1 MRENVSNEFVGN
13 IFLFIKVIQAE
24 ILIFDAYK
32 NGVMSIT
39 RNNWTKEEIIAIYNK
54 PLMDLLYEAASIHR
68 EHHNPNVVQV
78 STLLSIKT
86 GGCPEDCG
94 YCPQAARYHTD
105 IEGNDLMG
113 VQQVKA
119 QALRAKASGS
129 SRVCMGAAWRNV
141 KDGPE
146 FDQVLE
152 MVRTINKLDM
162 EVCCTLGMLTENQAH
177 RLAEAGLYAYN
188 HNLDTSEEYYKE
200 VISTRGFED
209 RIETIQNV
217 RKTNVTVCSGGIIGM
232 GESVEDR
239 AGMLV
244 ALSTLNPQPESVP
257 INALVAVEGTPMEEE
272 KPVEI
277 WEMIRMVATTRIVMP
292 ETQVRLSAGRTNM
305 SREGQAMCFFAGA
318 NSIFAGD
325 KLLTTPNPD
334 VNEDMKMF
342 EMLGL
347 QPQKPFIKKMQPE
360 TVEACDSEFQSLG
373 EKPKWSRP
381 GHTIERNLEASGKGK

>member
-1 MRENVSNEFVGN
+1 MNE
-13 IFLFIKVIQAE
+13 E
-24 ILIFDAYK
+24 
-32 NGVMSIT
+32 
-39 RNNWTKEEIIAIYNK
+39 RHNWTKKEILSIYK
-54 PLMDLLYEAASIHR
+54 LPMMELLYRAATVHR
-68 EHHNPNVVQV
+68 QYHDPNTVQV

-105 IEGNDLMG
+105 IEGNDLMT
-113 VQQVKA
+113 VTQVKA

-162 EVCCTLGMLTENQAH
+162 EVCCTLGMLTENQAK

-188 HNLDTSEEYYKE
+188 HNLDTSEDYYKD
-200 VISTRGFED
+200 VISTRAFED
-209 RIETIQNV
+209 RLETIDNV
-217 RKTNVTVCSGGIIGM
+217 RKSNVTVCSGGIIGM
-232 GESVEDR
+232 GEKLKDR

-257 INALVAVEGTPMEEE
+257 INALVAVEGTPMENME
-272 KPVEI
+272 PIPI
-277 WEMIRMVATTRIVMP
+277 WDMIRMVATTRIVMP
-292 ETQVRLSAGRTNM
+292 KTQVRLSAGRTEM

-334 VNEDMKMF
+334 VNEDMEMF
-342 EMLGL
+342 NLLGL
-347 QPQKPFIKKMQPE
+347 NPQKAFVKMPQPK
-360 TVEACDSEFQSLG
+360 TVDVEDSQYQALG
-373 EKPKWSRP
+373 ERPKWSRP
-381 GHTIERNLEASGKGK
+381 GHTIERNEATKAKSKVSR

>member
-1 MRENVSNEFVGN
+1 MLNFG
-13 IFLFIKVIQAE
+13 FLKIKVINM
-24 ILIFDAYK
+24 IK
-32 NGVMSIT
+32 HH
-39 RNNWTKEEIIAIYNK
+39 WTKEEIINLYNK
-54 PLMDLLYEAASIHR
+54 PMMDLLFEAATIHR
-68 EHHNPNVVQV
+68 AYHDPNVVQV

-105 IEGNDLMG
+105 IEGNDLMS

-119 QALRAKASGS
+119 QALRAKSGGS

-162 EVCCTLGMLTENQAH
+162 EVCCTLGMITENQAK

-209 RIETIQNV
+209 RIQTIENV

-244 ALSTLNPQPESVP
+244 ALASLNPQPESVP
-257 INALVAVEGTPMEEE
+257 INALVAVEGTPMADE

-277 WEMIRMVATTRIVMP
+277 WDMIRMVATTRIVMP
-292 ETQVRLSAGRTNM
+292 QTQVRLSAGRTQM
-305 SREGQAMCFFAGA
+305 SREGQAMCFLAGA

-334 VNEDMKMF
+334 VQEDMKMF
-342 EMLGL
+342 QLLGL
-347 QPQKPFIKKMQPE
+347 KPQKPFTKVSQPT
-360 TVEACDSEFQSLG
+360 TVEAVDSQYHPLG

-381 GHTIERNLEASGKGK
+381 GHQIERNLKVLGKK

>member
-1 MRENVSNEFVGN
+1 
-13 IFLFIKVIQAE
+13 
-24 ILIFDAYK
+24 
-32 NGVMSIT
+32 MSHIRT
-39 RNNWTKEEIIAIYNK
+39 NWTKEEVLKIYNT
-54 PLMDLLYEAASIHR
+54 PLMNLLHEAATIHR
-68 EHHNPNVVQV
+68 EYHDPNTVQV

-105 IEGNDLMG
+105 IEGNDLMS

-162 EVCCTLGMLTENQAH
+162 EVCCTLGMVTENQAK

-200 VISTRGFED
+200 VISTRGYED
-209 RIETIQNV
+209 RLQTIDNV

-232 GESVEDR
+232 GEAVEDR

-244 ALSTLNPQPESVP
+244 TLSSLYPQPESVP

-292 ETQVRLSAGRTNM
+292 KTQVRLSAGRTAM
-305 SREGQAMCFFAGA
+305 RPEGQALCFYAGA

-334 VNEDMKMF
+334 VNEDMKLF
-342 EMLGL
+342 EVLGL
-347 QPQKPFIKKMQPE
+347 NTQKAFEKHPQPE
-360 TVEACDSEFQSLG
+360 TVEAEDSTLVAKG
-373 EKPKWSRP
+373 EKPRWSRP
-381 GHTIERNLEASGKGK
+381 KHSIERNEKARKKAN

>member
-1 MRENVSNEFVGN
+1 MSTIRHDWT
-13 IFLFIKVIQAE
+13 KQE
-24 ILIFDAYK
+24 ILD
-32 NGVMSIT
+32 
-39 RNNWTKEEIIAIYNK
+39 IYNT
-54 PLMDLLYEAASIHR
+54 PMMDLLYKAATVHR
-68 EHHNPNVVQV
+68 QYHDPNTVQV

-105 IEGNDLMG
+105 IEGNDLMS

-141 KDGPE
+141 KDGQE
-146 FDQVLE
+146 FEDVLE
-152 MVRTINKLDM
+152 MVRTINKLEM
-162 EVCCTLGMLTENQAH
+162 EVCCTLGMITENQAQ

-200 VISTRGFED
+200 VISTRGYED
-209 RIETIQNV
+209 RLKTIDNV

-232 GESVEDR
+232 GEEVEDR

-244 ALSTLNPQPESVP
+244 ALSKLNPQPESVP

-272 KPVEI
+272 KPVVI
-277 WEMIRMVATTRIVMP
+277 WDMIRMVATTRIIMP
-292 ETQVRLSAGRTNM
+292 QTQVRLSAGRTEM

-334 VNEDMKMF
+334 VNADMEMF
-342 EMLGL
+342 KLLGL
-347 QPQKPFIKKMQPE
+347 NPQKPFVKKEQPE
-360 TVEACDSEFQSLG
+360 TIEAKDSKFESMG

-381 GHTIERNLEASGKGK
+381 EHTIERNEVAKQKAKEVIVDK

>member
-1 MRENVSNEFVGN
+1 
-13 IFLFIKVIQAE
+13 
-24 ILIFDAYK
+24 
-32 NGVMSIT
+32 MSTI
-39 RNNWTKEEIIAIYNK
+39 RHNWTKEEILNLYNT
-54 PLMDLLYEAASIHR
+54 PLMNLLHEAATIHR
-68 EHHNPNVVQV
+68 EHHDPNTVQV

-86 GGCPEDCG
+86 GGCSEDCG

-105 IEGNDLMG
+105 IEGNALMS
-113 VQQVKA
+113 VQHVKA

-162 EVCCTLGMLTENQAH
+162 EVCCTLGMVTENQAK

-200 VISTRGFED
+200 VISTRGYED
-209 RIETIQNV
+209 RLQTIENI

-232 GESVEDR
+232 GEAVEDR

-244 ALSTLNPQPESVP
+244 TLSTLNPQPESVP
-257 INALVAVEGTPMEEE
+257 INALVAVEGTPMEHE

-292 ETQVRLSAGRTNM
+292 KTQVRLSAGRTAM
-305 SREGQAMCFFAGA
+305 TPEGQALCFYAGA

-334 VNEDMKMF
+334 VNEDMKLF
-342 EMLGL
+342 KALGL
-347 QPQKPFIKKMQPE
+347 NTQKAFEKHPQPE
-360 TVEACDSEFQSLG
+360 TIEAEDSTLVAMG
-373 EKPKWSRP
+373 EKPRWSRP
-381 GHTIERNLEASGKGK
+381 AHRIERNERARKRSR

>member
-1 MRENVSNEFVGN
+1 VQICEICVKKSKQSFEELNLKILKITSMSV
-13 IFLFIKVIQAE
+13 IKH
-24 ILIFDAYK
+24 
-32 NGVMSIT
+32 
-39 RNNWTKEEIIAIYNK
+39 NWTTPEIIAIYNK
-54 PLMDLLYEAASIHR
+54 PMMDLLFEAASIHR
-68 EHHNPNVVQV
+68 EHHDPNVVQV

-94 YCPQAARYHTD
+94 YCPQAARYHTE
-105 IEGNDLMG
+105 IEGNDLMS
-113 VQQVKA
+113 VSQVKA
-119 QALRAKASGS
+119 QALRAKSSGS

-141 KDGPE
+141 KDGVE

-162 EVCCTLGMLTENQAH
+162 EVCCTLGMITENQAQ

-188 HNLDTSEEYYKE
+188 HNLDTSEDYYKE

-209 RIETIQNV
+209 RLQTIENV

-232 GESVEDR
+232 GESIEDR

-292 ETQVRLSAGRTNM
+292 ETQVRLSAGRMNM

-347 QPQKPFIKKMQPE
+347 NPQKPFTKVSQPQ
-360 TVEACDSEFQSLG
+360 TVEAADSQFAPLG

-381 GHTIERNLEASGKGK
+381 GHTIERNLEASTKGK

>member
-1 MRENVSNEFVGN
+1 MTT
-13 IFLFIKVIQAE
+13 
-24 ILIFDAYK
+24 
-32 NGVMSIT
+32 T

-54 PLMDLLYEAASIHR
+54 PVMDLIYEAATIHR
-68 EHHNPNVVQV
+68 QFHNPNVVQV

-94 YCPQAARYHTD
+94 YCPQAARYHTG
-105 IEGNDLMG
+105 IEGNDLMS
-113 VQQVKA
+113 VNQVKA
-119 QALRAKASGS
+119 QALRAKEGGS

-162 EVCCTLGMLTENQAH
+162 EVCCTLGMITENQAK

-188 HNLDTSEEYYKE
+188 HNLDTSEDYYKE
-200 VISTRGFED
+200 VISTRAFDD
-209 RIETIQNV
+209 RLQTIENV

-232 GESVEDR
+232 GESIEDR

-244 ALSTLNPQPESVP
+244 ALSSLNPQPESVP
-257 INALVAVEGTPMEEE
+257 INALVAVEGTPMEDE

-292 ETQVRLSAGRTNM
+292 ETQVRLSAGRTEM

-347 QPQKPFIKKMQPE
+347 IPQKPFIKVMQPT
-360 TVEACDSEFQSLG
+360 TVEAEDSQYKPLG
-373 EKPKWSRP
+373 EKPKWTRP
-381 GHTIERNLEASGKGK
+381 GHSIERNLEASTKGK

>member
-1 MRENVSNEFVGN
+1 MAFKHDWTQE
-13 IFLFIKVIQAE
+13 E
-24 ILIFDAYK
+24 IL
-32 NGVMSIT
+32 
-39 RNNWTKEEIIAIYNK
+39 EIYNK
-54 PLMDLLYEAASIHR
+54 PFMELLYQAATIHR
-68 EHHNPNVVQV
+68 EHHDPNTVQV

-105 IEGNDLMG
+105 LEGNDLMS
-113 VQQVKA
+113 VNQVKA

-141 KDGPE
+141 KDGEE
-146 FDQVLE
+146 FDNVLE
-152 MVRTINKLDM
+152 MVRSINKLDM
-162 EVCCTLGMLTENQAH
+162 EVCCTLGMLTENQAQ

-188 HNLDTSEEYYKE
+188 HNLDSSEDYYKE
-200 VISTRGFED
+200 VISTRGYQD
-209 RIETIQNV
+209 RLDTIGNV

-232 GESVEDR
+232 GETVADR

-244 ALSTLNPQPESVP
+244 ALATLNPQPESVP
-257 INALVAVEGTPMEEE
+257 INALVPVEGTPMEQQE
-272 KPVEI
+272 PIPI
-277 WEMIRMVATTRIVMP
+277 WDMIRMVATTRIVMP
-292 ETQVRLSAGRTNM
+292 ETQVRLSAGRTQM

-334 VNEDMKMF
+334 VSEDMEMF
-342 EMLGL
+342 KMLGL
-347 QPQKPFIKKMQPE
+347 NPQKPFVKKSQPE
-360 TVEACDSEFQSLG
+360 SVTAENSKFKSQG

-381 GHTIERNLEASGKGK
+381 EHKIDRNLEAQEKAKTRA

>member
-1 MRENVSNEFVGN
+1 ME
-13 IFLFIKVIQAE
+13 
-24 ILIFDAYK
+24 
-32 NGVMSIT
+32 
-39 RNNWTKEEIIAIYNK
+39 IYNK
-54 PLMDLLYEAASIHR
+54 PLMELLYEAATVHR
-68 EHHNPNVVQV
+68 IFHDPNTVQV

-105 IEGNDLMG
+105 IEGNDLMS
-113 VQQVKA
+113 VSQVKA
-119 QALRAKASGS
+119 QAMRAKASGS

-162 EVCCTLGMLTENQAH
+162 EVCCTLGMVTENQAK

-200 VISTRGFED
+200 VISTRGYED
-209 RIETIQNV
+209 RLQTIENV

-232 GESVEDR
+232 GESAKDR

-244 ALSTLNPQPESVP
+244 ALSTLDPQPESVP
-257 INALVAVEGTPMEEE
+257 INALVAVEGTPLEEE

-292 ETQVRLSAGRTNM
+292 KTQVRLSAGRTNM
-305 SREGQAMCFFAGA
+305 SREGQALCFFAGA

-334 VNEDMKMF
+334 VNEDMAMF
-342 EMLGL
+342 KSLGL
-347 QPQKPFIKKMQPE
+347 NPQKAFVKAPQPE
-360 TVEACDSEFQSLG
+360 TVEATASKYHALG
-373 EKPKWSRP
+373 EKPKWTRP
-381 GHTIERNLEASGKGK
+381 EHKIERNETAKQVAKAELKK

>member
-1 MRENVSNEFVGN
+1 MA
-13 IFLFIKVIQAE
+13 LKH
-24 ILIFDAYK
+24 D
-32 NGVMSIT
+32 
-39 RNNWTKEEIIAIYNK
+39 WTKEEILDIYNK
-54 PLMDLLYEAASIHR
+54 PFMDLLYEAASIHR
-68 EHHNPNVVQV
+68 EHHDPNTVQV

-105 IEGNDLMG
+105 LEGNDLMS
-113 VQQVKA
+113 VNQVKA

-141 KDGPE
+141 KDGEE
-146 FDQVLE
+146 FDNVLE
-152 MVRTINKLDM
+152 MVRSINKLDM
-162 EVCCTLGMLTENQAH
+162 EVCCTLGMLTENQAA

-188 HNLDTSEEYYKE
+188 HNLDTSEDYYKE
-200 VISTRGFED
+200 VISTRGFDD
-209 RIETIQNV
+209 RLATIDNV

-232 GESVEDR
+232 GESPADR

-244 ALSTLNPQPESVP
+244 ALATLNPQPESVP
-257 INALVAVEGTPMEEE
+257 INALVPVEGTPMEEQE
-272 KPVEI
+272 PVPI
-277 WEMIRMVATTRIVMP
+277 WDMIRMVATTRIVMP
-292 ETQVRLSAGRTNM
+292 ETQVRLSAGRTQM

-334 VNEDMKMF
+334 VNEDMEMF
-342 EMLGL
+342 KMLGL
-347 QPQKPFIKKMQPE
+347 NPQKPFVKKSQPE
-360 TVEACDSEFQSLG
+360 SVAAENSQFQSKN

-381 GHTIERNLEASGKGK
+381 GHKIERNLEAQQKAKTKV

>member
-1 MRENVSNEFVGN
+1 MYLNQPDLV
-13 IFLFIKVIQAE
+13 FLINNLHFMATKH
-24 ILIFDAYK
+24 
-32 NGVMSIT
+32 
-39 RNNWTKEEIIAIYNK
+39 NWTKEEILEIYNK
-54 PLMDLLYEAASIHR
+54 PFMELLYEAATVHR
-68 EHHNPNVVQV
+68 EFHDPNTVQV

-105 IEGNDLMG
+105 IEGNDLMS
-113 VQQVKA
+113 VNQVKA

-146 FDQVLE
+146 FDSVLE

-162 EVCCTLGMLTENQAH
+162 EVCCTLGMVTENQAK
-177 RLAEAGLYAYN
+177 RLEEAGLYAYN
-188 HNLDTSEEYYKE
+188 HNLDTSEDYYKE
-200 VISTRGFED
+200 VISTRGYED
-209 RIETIQNV
+209 RLDTLDNV

-232 GESVEDR
+232 GESKEDR

-244 ALSTLNPQPESVP
+244 ALARLNPQPESVP
-257 INALVAVEGTPMEEE
+257 INALVPVEGTPLEEQQ
-272 KPVEI
+272 KVSI
-277 WEMIRMVATTRIVMP
+277 WEMVRMVATTRIIMP
-292 ETQVRLSAGRTNM
+292 QTQVRLSAGRTDM

-334 VNEDMKMF
+334 VNEDMIMF
-342 EMLGL
+342 KELGL
-347 QPQKPFIKKMQPE
+347 NVQKPFEKHPQRKS
-360 TVEACDSEFQSLG
+360 VEKEDSKIDALG

-381 GHTIERNLEASGKGK
+381 GHQIEKNLEAQAKGKVKA

>member
-1 MRENVSNEFVGN
+1 
-13 IFLFIKVIQAE
+13 
-24 ILIFDAYK
+24 
-32 NGVMSIT
+32 MSIKRHDWT
-39 RNNWTKEEIIAIYNK
+39 RDEIIALYNK
-54 PLMDLLYEAASIHR
+54 PLMDLLYDAASIHR
-68 EHHNPNVVQV
+68 EHHDPNVVQV

-94 YCPQAARYHTD
+94 YCPQAARYHTKV
-105 IEGNDLMG
+105 EGNDLMS

-119 QALRAKASGS
+119 QALRAKSSGS

-162 EVCCTLGMLTENQAH
+162 EVCCTLGMITENQAK

-209 RIETIQNV
+209 RLQTIENV

-244 ALSTLNPQPESVP
+244 ALASLSPQPESVP
-257 INALVAVEGTPMEEE
+257 INALVAVEGTPMENE

-292 ETQVRLSAGRTNM
+292 ETQVRLSAGRTEM

-325 KLLTTPNPD
+325 KLLTTPNPNVD
-334 VNEDMKMF
+334 DDMKMF

-347 QPQKPFIKKMQPE
+347 KPQKPFTKVSQPK
-360 TVEACDSEFQSLG
+360 TVEAEDSEFTPLG
-373 EKPKWSRP
+373 EKPRWSRP
-381 GHTIERNLEASGKGK
+381 GHKIERNLQAQATGKVEAEADSI

>member
-1 MRENVSNEFVGN
+1 
-13 IFLFIKVIQAE
+13 
-24 ILIFDAYK
+24 
-32 NGVMSIT
+32 MSKSKHD
-39 RNNWTKEEIIAIYNK
+39 WTKEEIVDIYNK
-54 PLMDLLYEAASIHR
+54 PLMELLYDAASVHR
-68 EHHNPNVVQV
+68 KNHDPNVIQV

-94 YCPQAARYHTD
+94 YCPQAARYNTD
-105 IEGNDLMG
+105 IEGNDLMT
-113 VQQVKA
+113 VHQVKA
-119 QALRAKASGS
+119 QALRAKSSGS

-152 MVRTINKLDM
+152 MVRTINKLEM
-162 EVCCTLGMLTENQAH
+162 EVCCTLGMITENQAK

-188 HNLDTSEEYYKE
+188 HNLDTSEDYYKE

-209 RIETIQNV
+209 RLETIENV

-277 WEMIRMVATTRIVMP
+277 WDMIRMVATTRIIMP
-292 ETQVRLSAGRTNM
+292 DTQVRLSAGRTEM

-342 EMLGL
+342 ELLGMKA
-347 QPQKPFIKKMQPE
+347 QKPFLKHVHPT
-360 TVEACDSEFQSLG
+360 TVETEDSKFNALG

-381 GHTIERNLEASGKGK
+381 EHKIERNELAKQARQSKVFK

>member
-1 MRENVSNEFVGN
+1 
-13 IFLFIKVIQAE
+13 
-24 ILIFDAYK
+24 
-32 NGVMSIT
+32 MSIT
-39 RNNWTKEEIIAIYNK
+39 KHNWTKEEIISIYNK
-54 PLMDLLYEAASIHR
+54 PMMDLLFEAATIHR
-68 EHHNPNVVQV
+68 EHHDPNVVQV
-78 STLLSIKT
+78 STLVSIKT
-86 GGCPEDCG
+86 GGCSEDCG
-94 YCPQAARYHTD
+94 YCPQAARYNTGV
-105 IEGNDLMG
+105 EGNNLMS
-113 VQQVKA
+113 VKQVKE
-119 QALRAKASGS
+119 QAIQAKSSGS

-152 MVRTINKLDM
+152 MVRTINKMDM
-162 EVCCTLGMLTENQAH
+162 EVCCTLGMITENQAH

-209 RIETIQNV
+209 RLQTIENV
-217 RKTNVTVCSGGIIGM
+217 RKTSVTVCSGGIIGM
-232 GESVEDR
+232 GESTEDR

-257 INALVAVEGTPMEEE
+257 INALVAVEGTPMENE

-292 ETQVRLSAGRTNM
+292 NTQVRLSAGRMNM

-342 EMLGL
+342 DLLGL
-347 QPQKPFIKKMQPE
+347 KPQKPFTKVVQRP
-360 TVEACDSEFQSLG
+360 TVEAVDSQFESLG
-373 EKPKWSRP
+373 EKPKWTRP
-381 GHTIERNLEASGKGK
+381 NHTIEKNLEASIKGK

>member
-1 MRENVSNEFVGN
+1 
-13 IFLFIKVIQAE
+13 
-24 ILIFDAYK
+24 
-32 NGVMSIT
+32 MSET
-39 RNNWTKEEIIAIYNK
+39 KHNWTKEEILDIYNK
-54 PLMDLLYEAASIHR
+54 PMMELLYDAATIHR
-68 EHHNPNVVQV
+68 LHHDPNVVQV

-86 GGCPEDCG
+86 GGCSEDCG

-105 IEGNDLMG
+105 IEGNDLMS

-119 QALRAKASGS
+119 QALRAKSTGS

-141 KDGPE
+141 KDGEE

-162 EVCCTLGMLTENQAH
+162 EVCCTLGMITENQAQ

-188 HNLDTSEEYYKE
+188 HNLDSSEEYYKE
-200 VISTRGFED
+200 VISTRGYQD
-209 RIETIQNV
+209 RLDTIGNV

-232 GESVEDR
+232 GEKVEDR

-244 ALSTLNPQPESVP
+244 ALSTLNPQPESTP
-257 INALVAVEGTPMEEE
+257 INALVAVEGTPLEDEQ
-272 KPVEI
+272 PVEI
-277 WEMIRMVATTRIVMP
+277 WDMIRMVATTRIVMP
-292 ETQVRLSAGRTNM
+292 ETQVRLSAGRTQM
-305 SREGQAMCFFAGA
+305 SREGQAMCFLAGA

-342 EMLGL
+342 DALGL
-347 QPQKPFIKKMQPE
+347 NPQKPFTKKVQPQ
-360 TVEACDSEFQSLG
+360 TVEASSSQFEALG
-373 EKPKWSRP
+373 EKPKWTRP
-381 GHTIERNLEASGKGK
+381 DHKIERNELAKASAKLEK

>member
-1 MRENVSNEFVGN
+1 MFFNKITLLLQNNLTTFEPLKITS
-13 IFLFIKVIQAE
+13 
-24 ILIFDAYK
+24 
-32 NGVMSIT
+32 MSIT
-39 RNNWTKEEIIAIYNK
+39 KHNWTTAEIIAIYNK
-54 PLMDLLYEAASIHR
+54 PMMDLLFEAASIHR
-68 EHHNPNVVQV
+68 EHHDPNVVQV

-94 YCPQAARYHTD
+94 YCPQAARYHTE
-105 IEGNDLMG
+105 IEGNDLMT
-113 VQQVKA
+113 VSQVKA
-119 QALRAKASGS
+119 QALRAKSSGS

-141 KDGPE
+141 KDGAE

-162 EVCCTLGMLTENQAH
+162 EVCCTLGMITENQAQ

-188 HNLDTSEEYYKE
+188 HNLDTSEDYYKE

-209 RIETIQNV
+209 RLQTIENV

-232 GESVEDR
+232 GESIGDR

-277 WEMIRMVATTRIVMP
+277 WEMIRMVATTRIIMP
-292 ETQVRLSAGRTNM
+292 ETQVRLSAGRMNM

-347 QPQKPFIKKMQPE
+347 NPQKPFTKVSQPQ
-360 TVEACDSEFQSLG
+360 TVEAVDSQFAPLG

-381 GHTIERNLEASGKGK
+381 GHTIERNLEASIKEK

>member
-1 MRENVSNEFVGN
+1 MRH
-13 IFLFIKVIQAE
+13 
-24 ILIFDAYK
+24 
-32 NGVMSIT
+32 
-39 RNNWTKEEIIAIYNK
+39 NWTKQEILDIYSK
-54 PLMDLLYEAASIHR
+54 PLMELLYEAATVHR
-68 EHHNPNVVQV
+68 LHHDPNTVQV

-94 YCPQAARYHTD
+94 YCPQAARYHTT
-105 IEGNDLMG
+105 IESNDLMS

-141 KDGPE
+141 KDGQE

-162 EVCCTLGMLTENQAH
+162 EVCCTLGMITENQAQ

-188 HNLDTSEEYYKE
+188 HNLDSSEEYYKE

-209 RIETIQNV
+209 RLQTIENV

-232 GESVEDR
+232 GEKIEDR
-239 AGMLV
+239 TGMLV

-257 INALVAVEGTPMEEE
+257 INALVPVEGTPLEAQE
-272 KPVEI
+272 PVSI

-292 ETQVRLSAGRTNM
+292 ETQVRLSAGRTEM

-334 VNEDMKMF
+334 VKEDMKMF
-342 EMLGL
+342 ELLGL
-347 QPQKPFIKKMQPE
+347 NPQKPFIKKMKPQS
-360 TVEACDSEFQSLG
+360 VEAADSRYQALG

-381 GHTIERNLEASGKGK
+381 EHTIDRNEAAKKKSKTVK

>member
-1 MRENVSNEFVGN
+1 MN
-13 IFLFIKVIQAE
+13 IKRY
-24 ILIFDAYK
+24 D
-32 NGVMSIT
+32 
-39 RNNWTKEEIIAIYNK
+39 WTKEEIIALYNK
-54 PLMDLLYEAASIHR
+54 PMMDLLYEAATIHR
-68 EHHNPNVVQV
+68 MNHNPNVVQV

-105 IEGNDLMG
+105 ITGNDLMG

-162 EVCCTLGMLTENQAH
+162 EVCCTLGMITENQAK

-188 HNLDTSEEYYKE
+188 HNLDTSEDYYKE
-200 VISTRGFED
+200 VISTRAFED
-209 RIETIQNV
+209 RLQTIENV

-232 GESVEDR
+232 GESVADR

-244 ALSTLNPQPESVP
+244 ALASLNPQPESVP
-257 INALVAVEGTPMEEE
+257 INALVAVEGTPMEDE

-292 ETQVRLSAGRTNM
+292 DTQVRLSAGRAQM

-342 EMLGL
+342 EMLGMVA
-347 QPQKPFIKKMQPE
+347 QKPFTKVSQPV
-360 TVEACDSEFQSLG
+360 TVEAEDSQYIPLG

-381 GHTIERNLEASGKGK
+381 AHKIEKNLKASGKI

>member
-1 MRENVSNEFVGN
+1 MSEMRH
-13 IFLFIKVIQAE
+13 
-24 ILIFDAYK
+24 
-32 NGVMSIT
+32 
-39 RNNWTKEEIIAIYNK
+39 NWTKEEILAIYNK
-54 PLMDLLYEAASIHR
+54 PLMELLYEAATIHR
-68 EHHNPNVVQV
+68 LHHDPNTVQV

-105 IEGNDLMG
+105 IKGNDLMS
-113 VQQVKA
+113 VQHVKA
-119 QALRAKASGS
+119 QALRAKSSGS

-146 FDQVLE
+146 FDQVLD

-162 EVCCTLGMLTENQAH
+162 EVCCTLGMITENQAH

-188 HNLDTSEEYYKE
+188 HNLDSSEEYYKE
-200 VISTRGFED
+200 VISTRGYED
-209 RIETIQNV
+209 RLQTIENV

-232 GESVEDR
+232 GEEVADR

-244 ALSTLNPQPESVP
+244 ALSTLSPQPESVP
-257 INALVAVEGTPMEEE
+257 INALVSVDGTPMEEQ

-277 WEMIRMVATTRIVMP
+277 WDMIRMVATTRIVLP
-292 ETQVRLSAGRTNM
+292 ETQVRLSAGRTQM

-334 VNEDMKMF
+334 VHEDMKMF

-347 QPQKPFIKKMQPE
+347 NPQKPFTKKSQPKS
-360 TVEACDSEFQSLG
+360 VSAADSQYQSLG
-373 EKPKWSRP
+373 EKPKWTRP
-381 GHTIERNLEASGKGK
+381 EHKIDRNEDARKKARVLKKT

>member
-1 MRENVSNEFVGN
+1 MT
-13 IFLFIKVIQAE
+13 AP
-24 ILIFDAYK
+24 
-32 NGVMSIT
+32 
-39 RNNWTKEEIIAIYNK
+39 RNNWTTQEIIDIYNK
-54 PLMDLLYEAASIHR
+54 PMMDLLFEAATIHR
-68 EHHNPNVVQV
+68 QKHDPNVVQV

-105 IEGNDLMG
+105 ITGNDLMS
-113 VQQVKA
+113 VSQVKA
-119 QALRAKASGS
+119 QALRAKSSGS

-162 EVCCTLGMLTENQAH
+162 EVCCTLGMITENQAQ

-209 RIETIQNV
+209 RIQTIENV

-232 GESVEDR
+232 GESVHDR

-257 INALVAVEGTPMEEE
+257 INALVAVDGTPLENE

-292 ETQVRLSAGRTNM
+292 ETQVRLSAGRMNM

-347 QPQKPFIKKMQPE
+347 IPQKPFVKMAQPE
-360 TVEACDSEFQSLG
+360 TIEADNSKFESMG
-373 EKPKWSRP
+373 EKPKWTRP
-381 GHTIERNLEASGKGK
+381 EHKIERNLEASGK

>member
-1 MRENVSNEFVGN
+1 
-13 IFLFIKVIQAE
+13 
-24 ILIFDAYK
+24 
-32 NGVMSIT
+32 MSIKKH
-39 RNNWTKEEIIAIYNK
+39 NWTKDEIIAIYNK
-54 PLMDLLYEAASIHR
+54 PLMDLLYEAATIHR
-68 EHHNPNVVQV
+68 EQHDPNVVQV

-94 YCPQAARYHTD
+94 YCPQAARYNTGV
-105 IEGNDLMG
+105 EGNDLMT
-113 VQQVKA
+113 VSQVKA
-119 QALRAKASGS
+119 QALRAKSNGS

-141 KDGPE
+141 KDGEE

-162 EVCCTLGMLTENQAH
+162 EVCCTLGMLTENQAK

-188 HNLDTSEEYYKE
+188 HNLDTSEEYYKD

-209 RIETIQNV
+209 RLQTIENV

-232 GESVEDR
+232 GESIEDR

-272 KPVEI
+272 QPIEI

-342 EMLGL
+342 ETLGMAA
-347 QPQKPFIKKMQPE
+347 QRPFIKIMQPK
-360 TVEACDSEFQSLG
+360 TVEAVDSEFNDLG

-381 GHTIERNLEASGKGK
+381 KHTIERNIEASIKSKI

>member
-1 MRENVSNEFVGN
+1 
-13 IFLFIKVIQAE
+13 
-24 ILIFDAYK
+24 
-32 NGVMSIT
+32 MSIT
-39 RNNWTKEEIIAIYNK
+39 KNTWTKDEILAIYNK

-68 EHHNPNVVQV
+68 ENHDANVVQV

-94 YCPQAARYHTD
+94 YCPQAARYHTE
-105 IEGNDLMG
+105 IEGNDLMS
-113 VQQVKA
+113 VSQVKA
-119 QALRAKASGS
+119 QALRAKSSGS

-162 EVCCTLGMLTENQAH
+162 EVCCTLGMITENQAK

-209 RIETIQNV
+209 RLETIENV

-232 GESVEDR
+232 GESIEDR

-244 ALSTLNPQPESVP
+244 ALSSLNPQPESVP
-257 INALVAVEGTPMEEE
+257 INALVAVDGTPMEDE

-292 ETQVRLSAGRTNM
+292 NTQVRLSAGRTNM

-334 VNEDMKMF
+334 VEDDMKMF
-342 EMLGL
+342 ELLGL
-347 QPQKPFIKKMQPE
+347 KPQKAFTKVSQPK
-360 TVEACDSEFQSLG
+360 TVEAVDSEYQALG
-373 EKPKWSRP
+373 EKPKWTRP
-381 GHTIERNLEASGKGK
+381 SHTIERNLEASGKGK

>member
-1 MRENVSNEFVGN
+1 MSDIRHDWT
-13 IFLFIKVIQAE
+13 KQE
-24 ILIFDAYK
+24 ILD
-32 NGVMSIT
+32 
-39 RNNWTKEEIIAIYNK
+39 IYNT
-54 PLMDLLYEAASIHR
+54 PMMDLLYKAATIHR
-68 EHHNPNVVQV
+68 QYHDPNTVQV

-105 IEGNDLMG
+105 IEGNDLMS

-119 QALRAKASGS
+119 QALRAKSSGS

-146 FDQVLE
+146 FDNVLE

-162 EVCCTLGMLTENQAH
+162 EVCCTLGMITENQAQ

-200 VISTRGFED
+200 VISTRGYED
-209 RIETIQNV
+209 RLKTIDNV

-232 GESVEDR
+232 GEDVEDR

-244 ALSTLNPQPESVP
+244 ALAKLSPQPESVP
-257 INALVAVEGTPMEEE
+257 INALVAVEGTPMEDE
-272 KPVEI
+272 KPVPI
-277 WEMIRMVATTRIVMP
+277 WDMIRMVATTRIVMP
-292 ETQVRLSAGRTNM
+292 QTQVRLSAGRTEM

-342 EMLGL
+342 ELLGL
-347 QPQKPFIKKMQPE
+347 NPQKPFVKKEQPT
-360 TVEACDSEFQSLG
+360 TVEASESQYEALG

-381 GHTIERNLEASGKGK
+381 EHTIERNESARQSKKEQIADK